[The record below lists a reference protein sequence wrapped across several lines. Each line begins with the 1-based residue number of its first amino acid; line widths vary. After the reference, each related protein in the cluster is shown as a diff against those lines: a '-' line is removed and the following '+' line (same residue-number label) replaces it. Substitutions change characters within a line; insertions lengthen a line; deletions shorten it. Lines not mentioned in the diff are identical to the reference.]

1 MMSPDLRRLKHIQ
14 DYCSEI
20 EKTIKRYGNS
30 FEVFD
35 RDPDYQRS
43 VSFCIL
49 QIGELSGGLSQ
60 EYRQSTANRVQ
71 WGPIKGMRNLVAH
84 NYGSMS
90 RDIIWETAVMD
101 IPALKAFCEEQ
112 IKENSN

>member
-1 MMSPDLRRLKHIQ
+1 MQRPDLQRLEHIR

-20 EKTIKRYGNS
+20 EQTISRFGDS

-35 RDPDYQRS
+35 MDADFQRS

-49 QIGELSGGLSQ
+49 QIGELCNGLSKEFQ
-60 EYRQSTANRVQ
+60 AETSDRTP
-71 WGPIKGMRNLVAH
+71 WKLIIGMRNLVAH
-84 NYGSMS
+84 HYGSMS
-90 RDIIWETAVMD
+90 RDVIWETVKSD

-112 IKENSN
+112 MESGK